1 MEPSPGLTTCWAT
14 KVSLGKLKKIETI
27 LSIFSDHN
35 DMRLEIN
42 YKKKTLKNTNM
53 WQLNNMLLNHHWITD
68 EIKEIYIKMYI
79 HRKTHKNVYS
89 SFIYNSKN

>member
-1 MEPSPGLTTCWAT
+1 MLGH
-14 KVSLGKLKKIETI
+14 KVSLGKFKKIEII

-53 WQLNNMLLNHHWITD
+53 WQLNNMLLNHLWIID
-68 EIKEIYIKMYI
+68 EIKDKYMKMYI
-79 HRKTHKNVYS
+79 HRNIRKNVYS
-89 SFIYNSKN
+89 SFIYNSKNHK

>member
-14 KVSLGKLKKIETI
+14 KVSLGKLKKIEII

-79 HRKTHKNVYS
+79 HRKEGVEELSHAFLV
-89 SFIYNSKN
+89 SK